1 MDKLTKKK
9 YQNLLYDMN
18 NIKSKMNELNN
29 KYTEMINDQ
38 KNSLFIDNHIID
50 ENIQNTVNNDNYKII
65 NEINNIIIPSIKN
78 KIY

>member
-9 YQNLLYDMN
+9 YQNLLYNMN
-18 NIKSKMNELNN
+18 NIKNKMNELNN
-29 KYTEMINDQ
+29 KYTGMINDQ
-38 KNSLFIDNHIID
+38 KNSLFIDNHIINED
-50 ENIQNTVNNDNYKII
+50 VQNNVNNDNYKII

>member
-18 NIKSKMNELNN
+18 NIKNKMNELNN
-29 KYTEMINDQ
+29 KYTGMINDQ
-38 KNSLFIDNHIID
+38 KNSLFIDNHIINED
-50 ENIQNTVNNDNYKII
+50 VQNNVNNDNYKII